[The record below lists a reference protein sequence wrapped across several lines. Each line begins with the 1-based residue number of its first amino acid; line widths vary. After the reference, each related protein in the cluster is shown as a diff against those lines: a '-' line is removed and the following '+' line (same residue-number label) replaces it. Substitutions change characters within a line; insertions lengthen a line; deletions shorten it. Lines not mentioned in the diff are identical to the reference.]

1 TALKTADAGYLTRRL
16 VDVSQDV
23 VVTEEDCGTIN
34 GIEISALK
42 EGEEIIEPLEDR
54 IVGRFALDDIYN
66 PITDEIIVESG
77 EMIDEKVAREIGET
91 PLESIRIRS
100 VLTCE
105 TRRGVCVKCYGR
117 HMATSKVVNVGEAV
131 GIIAAQSIGEPGT
144 QLTLRTFHIGGT
156 ASRIVETSEMHTKH
170 AGIVRFSENMELSV
184 REDKQKICLVRNARI
199 DIIDENNRE
208 LAHYNVPYG
217 SKVLVEDGEEVEKA
231 QTLFTWDPYSDV
243 ILARKSGHVRFVDL
257 IDDVTYSEETDELGR
272 KQTTIVESKDRSLS
286 PRIEIVDDSGK
297 TIAPGIILPVGANLV
312 VKDGQYVESGDTLV
326 KIAKEIGK
334 TRDITGGL
342 PRVAELFEARKPK
355 EPAVVTEIDGR
366 VRFGKIRRG
375 VREIIIEGSADE
387 ERSYKIP
394 YGKHVIVHE
403 GDLVSAGDRLC
414 DGAVAPHDI
423 LRILGPGKVQEY
435 LVNEIQEVY
444 RLQGVRINDK
454 HIEVIVRQMM
464 QKIAIDDPGDT
475 QYLEKDRVNKYE
487 VFEENERVRNRVVVE
502 DPGETDLRKG
512 RLIRRKKL
520 EQINEEVTENGG
532 TAAKAR
538 QARLATFRPL
548 LLGITRASLNT
559 ESFISA
565 ASFQETTRVLTDAAT
580 SAKIDYLRGLKENVI
595 MGRLIPAGTGQ
606 KRYRDIIVKSEN
618 DVLVDERL
626 AKKLPIEEAETP
638 EGVSGEGSVETS
650 EPVKT
655 E

>member
-1 TALKTADAGYLTRRL
+1 
-16 VDVSQDV
+16 
-23 VVTEEDCGTIN
+23 
-34 GIEISALK
+34 
-42 EGEEIIEPLEDR
+42 
-54 IVGRFALDDIYN
+54 
-66 PITDEIIVESG
+66 
-77 EMIDEKVAREIGET
+77 
-91 PLESIRIRS
+91 
-100 VLTCE
+100 
-105 TRRGVCVKCYGR
+105 VK
-117 HMATSKVVNVGEAV
+117 
-131 GIIAAQSIGEPGT
+131 
-144 QLTLRTFHIGGT
+144 
-156 ASRIVETSEMHTKH
+156 
-170 AGIVRFSENMELSV
+170 
-184 REDKQKICLVRNARI
+184 
-199 DIIDENNRE
+199 
-208 LAHYNVPYG
+208 
-217 SKVLVEDGEEVEKA
+217 
-231 QTLFTWDPYSDV
+231 
-243 ILARKSGHVRFVDL
+243 FVDL
-257 IDDVTYSEETDELGR
+257 IDDVTYSEATDELGR
-272 KQTTIVESKDRSLS
+272 KQTTIIESKDRSLS
-286 PRIEIVDDSGK
+286 PRIEIVDDAGK

-355 EPAVVTEIDGR
+355 DPAVVTEINGR
-366 VRFGKIRRG
+366 VKFGKIRRG
-375 VREIIIEGSADE
+375 VREIVIEGEMGE

-403 GDLVSAGDRLC
+403 GDRVAAGDRLC

-464 QKIAIDDPGDT
+464 QKIAIEDPGDT

-487 VFEENERVRNRVVVE
+487 VFEENDRVRNMLVID
-502 DPGETDLRKG
+502 DPGDTGLREG
-512 RLIRRKKL
+512 RLIKPAKIS
-520 EQINEEVTENGG
+520 QINEETEADGG
-532 TAAKAR
+532 EPAKTRA
-538 QARLATFRPL
+538 ARLATFRPL

-559 ESFISA
+559 ESFFSA

-580 SAKIDYLRGLKENVI
+580 SAKVDHLRGLKENVI

-606 KRYRDIIVKSEN
+606 KKYKDIIVDSTN

-626 AKKLPIEEAETP
+626 AKKMPEESVGDGEAVEESET
-638 EGVSGEGSVETS
+638 
-650 EPVKT
+650 VKT